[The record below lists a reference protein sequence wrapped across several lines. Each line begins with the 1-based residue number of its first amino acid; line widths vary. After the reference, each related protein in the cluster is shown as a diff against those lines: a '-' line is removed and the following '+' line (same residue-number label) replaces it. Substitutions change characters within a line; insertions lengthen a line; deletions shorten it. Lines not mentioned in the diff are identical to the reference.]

1 MKVISRQRG
10 VSLIEVLVAVLIFS
24 LGLIGMAGLLLM
36 STHSNQA
43 AYLRTQVAFLASNMA
58 NRMHA
63 NPTGVW
69 KSDYNVS
76 FPASSSSTTSCS
88 STAGCSPDDLA
99 KHDIGVWNSQLATF
113 LPASS
118 ATIKCDASNAGMT
131 PSSDQQSMGAPYGG
145 NCNMVIKWTERSAVG
160 DEATPASASTTQT
173 FSWNF
178 QP

>member
-69 KSDYNVS
+69 KNDYNVS
-76 FPASSSSTTSCS
+76 FPASSSSTTTCNS
-88 STAGCSPDDLA
+88 STGCSPDDLA
-99 KHDIGVWNSQLATF
+99 KHDIGVWNSQLKTF
-113 LPASS
+113 LPA
-118 ATIKCDASNAGMT
+118 ATASIACDASSAGMT

-145 NCNMVIKWTERSAVG
+145 NCKMVINWSERSAVG
-160 DEATPASASTTQT
+160 DETTPAAGVSNQT
-173 FSWNF
+173 FTWNF